1 MAKSEN
7 TDRELSTQKE
17 IMKQF
22 ESSKKDYINRLKR
35 ELDTVED
42 KFMKIIN
49 QNSMTE
55 EDFRA

>member
-7 TDRELSTQKE
+7 VERELNTQKE

-22 ESSKKDYINRLKR
+22 EASKKDYISKLKR
-35 ELDTVED
+35 ELETIED

-49 QNSMTE
+49 ENLMKE
-55 EDFRA
+55 EDFRS